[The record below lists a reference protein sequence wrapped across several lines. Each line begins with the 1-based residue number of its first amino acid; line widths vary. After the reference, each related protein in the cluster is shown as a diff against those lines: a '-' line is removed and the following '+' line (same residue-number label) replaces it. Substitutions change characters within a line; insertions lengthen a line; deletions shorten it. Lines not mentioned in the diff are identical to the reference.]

1 MGRTYLVSS
10 GGKNDGPFTK
20 QELTGKFLRGEIEKT
35 TQLCAVGGSTW
46 HSMSDL
52 LRESARRKSFSA
64 CAIGIIALM
73 FAFWLGLS
81 YRFDASRR
89 SFAMQ
94 VDLIILLK
102 KNAKKDEALN
112 EYKAAISGRN
122 MNSEEKAESEQAEAK
137 IAKLTAEVEDFER
150 KKWAK
155 GAGAL
160 CALGMGIGLLVVA
173 SRTKPPERPPRP
185 PAPQANKSSKPPF
198 PPPVAMSATA
208 KEPKA
213 VCPACQ
219 QKVAFPVE
227 MTGRQVSCPTCG
239 AMMTLDDCSETLA

>member
-1 MGRTYLVSS
+1 MKRTYLV
-10 GGKNDGPFTK
+10 NVNCQTHGPFTE
-20 QELTGKFLRGEIEKT
+20 QELTGKFLRGEIEET
-35 TQLCAVGGSTW
+35 TQLCAVGGSDW
-46 HSMSDL
+46 HSMSDM
-52 LRESARRKSFSA
+52 LRDSARRKSFSA
-64 CAIGIIALM
+64 CTIGIIVLM

-102 KNAKKDEALN
+102 KNAQENEALN

-122 MNSEEKAESEQAEAK
+122 MKSEEKAESEQAEAK

-185 PAPQANKSSKPPF
+185 PGPQANQPSKPLVFAASTKP
-198 PPPVAMSATA
+198 ATP

-213 VCPACQ
+213 LCPACQ
-219 QKVAFPVE
+219 QKVAFPKQME
-227 MTGRQVSCPTCG
+227 GHQIACPTCG

>member
-1 MGRTYLVSS
+1 MGKSYLLSI
-10 GGKNDGPFTK
+10 DGRNAGPYSK
-20 QELTGKFLRGEIEKT
+20 QELTGKFLRGEIEET
-35 TQLCAVGGSTW
+35 TQLCAVGGSSW
-46 HSMSDL
+46 ESLSDL
-52 LRESARRKSFSA
+52 LRDSARRKSFSA
-64 CAIGIIALM
+64 CAIGIIVLM
-73 FAFWLGLS
+73 FAFWLGSS

-102 KNAKKDEALN
+102 KNAQENEALN

-122 MNSEEKAESEQAEAK
+122 VNGEEKAESEQAEAK

-155 GAGAL
+155 GAGTL

-185 PAPQANKSSKPPF
+185 PAPQASQPSKPPV
-198 PPPVAMSATA
+198 PPPAPKPATP

-213 VCPACQ
+213 FCPACQ
-219 QKVAFPVE
+219 QKVAFPKQME
-227 MTGRQVSCPTCG
+227 GHQIACPTCG